1 MSPVHAGS
9 PKLPWHLR
17 LVFSMSG
24 PTRVPILL
32 RGVVWRERR
41 WTRSLEVLSNQRF
54 WDYYKSNCQE
64 KIKPKTKPEKISLG
78 IISYFCLSSVVFYCD
93 NFPEKHPGMLL
104 TDSNPSSPP
113 GLRQI
118 ILAGTARHRNLCLDE
133 MAETDL

>member
-1 MSPVHAGS
+1 MSTVYAGS
-9 PKLPWHLR
+9 PKLLQHLR
-17 LVFSMSG
+17 LVLSVSG

-32 RGVVWRERR
+32 RGEVWRKRR
-41 WTRSLEVLSNQRF
+41 WTRSLEVPSNQHF

-64 KIKPKTKPEKISLG
+64 KIKPKTKPGKISLG

-113 GLRQI
+113 GRRQI
-118 ILAGTARHRNLCLDE
+118 ILAGTAQH
-133 MAETDL
+133 